1 MKVRPFLQRP
11 IQQDAT
17 QVFIESFQLPADYV
31 TIWKEISHEE
41 QSIEKEKGRHAGW
54 DGRVEWS

>member
-1 MKVRPFLQRP
+1 MKVRPFLRRQ

-17 QVFIESFQLPADYV
+17 QALIDSFQLSPDYV
-31 TIWKEISHEE
+31 TIWKEISHEK

-54 DGRVEWS
+54 DGGAEWS